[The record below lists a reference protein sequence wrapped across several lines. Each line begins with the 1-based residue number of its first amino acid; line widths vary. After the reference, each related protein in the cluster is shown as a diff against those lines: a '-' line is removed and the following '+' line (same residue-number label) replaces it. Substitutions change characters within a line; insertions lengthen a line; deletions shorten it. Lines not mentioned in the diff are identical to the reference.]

1 MKTTFMKYCE
11 PAFLDIRKVLNTKT
25 CIETKM
31 AKQGIGRQ
39 PNDQPVGIPPQ
50 SVSYFHGKITR
61 DQAETTLFAHKALE
75 GLFLLRES
83 VNQNYAISICH
94 GGRVHHY
101 NIEKQPDG
109 TYQIRTGMANRH
121 GNFMR
126 ATLLPKMSIGT
137 RFPEWASEFLYT
149 YSGIFESLFP
159 LINSIYP
166 PANMI
171 PDFDGR
177 NKVPRCLF
185 NCYSPSISSMII
197 PGLLSMFR
205 LIYCEWLFRSL
216 DIEPVTSCFADEHG
230 RKFPGPVEL
239 VKHHST
245 QLDGFLTLARFPLDR
260 PPGESPIVLQGV
272 RAAELEEKLRLK
284 AMEMGLKYLG
294 MKPRHWYIAEWSSL
308 IKGHLE
314 AFVRHHGVPLARHN

>member
-1 MKTTFMKYCE
+1 
-11 PAFLDIRKVLNTKT
+11 
-25 CIETKM
+25 M

-61 DQAETTLFAHKALE
+61 DQAEAILFVHKALE

-109 TYQIRTGMANRH
+109 TYQIRT
-121 GNFMR
+121 
-126 ATLLPKMSIGT
+126 
-137 RFPEWASEFLYT
+137 
-149 YSGIFESLFP
+149 
-159 LINSIYP
+159 
-166 PANMI
+166 
-171 PDFDGR
+171 
-177 NKVPRCLF
+177 
-185 NCYSPSISSMII
+185 
-197 PGLLSMFR
+197 
-205 LIYCEWLFRSL
+205 
-216 DIEPVTSCFADEHG
+216 G

-284 AMEMGLKYLG
+284 AMEMGLKGPSITEALSGPMRDHLRYLVLLDLHFLQ
-294 MKPRHWYIAEWSSL
+294 PWYHDCIRRKESERR
-308 IKGHLE
+308 LE
-314 AFVRHHGVPLARHN
+314 ESGGGNGSFL